1 MKEILQAFDQV
12 EAASGRNAK
21 MAVIKDIASKYP
33 TQLREIVQY
42 TINPMWSYRT
52 GAPNGFTPSVAYE
65 MEDTASS
72 AAWVSLRSTLN
83 DLKSRSVAMFDGKQS
98 LDCLF
103 RKLDTLHF
111 KWFTRVINRD
121 LKFGFQDWN
130 KIFPGLIPSEPVM
143 LCDKWN
149 GEKLD
154 GVWVVEPKLDGLRAA
169 VMVDEHGNCTA
180 ISRGNKEFWNWD
192 HIANQ
197 ITLLGLKNVV
207 LDGEFYAGNFGL
219 SLSITKSQRQ
229 HPEAQKLNYW
239 IFDMLTMDEWNS
251 LKCTRTLGERKEK
264 INQTFQ
270 YFENY
275 RIGQAGTP
283 VVDCPNLIIVNSV
296 RVESVEDIDE
306 QAQIYYDQ
314 GFEGGVVKRMD
325 STYVWDRSSLW
336 LKIKPEEDA
345 DLIIV
350 DANLG
355 QGRHSDRLG
364 ALVVEGT
371 VTYKK
376 KQYQVRSNVG
386 GGLSDVDRD
395 HLWNEHRAGRL
406 VGRCVEV
413 TFQDVTSE
421 VCLTEGTPSL
431 RFPKFK
437 RMRPDKDRC

>member
-1 MKEILQAFDQV
+1 MKEILQAFSLV

-21 MAVIKDIASKYP
+21 MAILRDIVAKYP
-33 TQLREIVQY
+33 NQVRELVQY
-42 TINPMWSYRT
+42 TTNPMWSYRT
-52 GAPNGFTPSVAYE
+52 GAPSSFSVQNE
-65 MEDTASS
+65 ITEN
-72 AAWVSLRSTLN
+72 VSENYWFVVREILDGLRSRKIQMS
-83 DLKSRSVAMFDGKQS
+83 DAKSS
-98 LDCLF
+98 LIDVF
-103 RKLDTLHF
+103 NQLDWLHQ

-121 LKFGFQDWN
+121 FKFGFQDWN
-130 KIFPGLIPSEPVM
+130 KFFPGLIPAEPVM
-143 LCDKWN
+143 LCNKWD
-149 GEKLD
+149 GEKLE
-154 GVWVVEPKLDGLRAA
+154 GNWVAEPKLDGLRAA

-180 ISRGNKEFWNWD
+180 ISRGNKEFWNWE

-219 SLSITKSQRQ
+219 SLSITKSQRP
-229 HPEAQKLNYW
+229 HSEARKLNYW

-251 LKCTRTLGERKEK
+251 LECNRTLGDRKAA
-264 INQTFQ
+264 INQTIQ

-275 RIGQAGTP
+275 RRGQCGTP
-283 VVDCPNLIIVNSV
+283 VVDCPNLIIAEPVPVHSI
-296 RVESVEDIDE
+296 EEIE
-306 QAQIYYDQ
+306 QVAQSHYDL
-314 GFEGGVVKRMD
+314 GFEGSVLKRLD
-325 STYVWDRSSLW
+325 SRYVWDRSSMW

-345 DLIIV
+345 DLTIV
-350 DANLG
+350 GANVG

-386 GGLSDVDRD
+386 GGLSDVERDR
-395 HLWNEHRAGRL
+395 LWVEHRNGTL
-406 VGRCVEV
+406 IGKCVEV

-437 RMRPDKDRC
+437 RMRPDKDRS